1 MKGAKVPLKN
11 YTSTIGSGRSIS
23 WIEDKLA
30 RHGARQI
37 LKEYTADGRV
47 ASISFIIYSNG
58 IELPF
63 HLPARIA
70 ACEKVLRGEIRR
82 PRSDTYKK
90 VSEQAERTAWKILA
104 DWVDAQMAMVELS
117 QVDIIEVFLPYLFD
131 RQHKQTFYE
140 SLQARGFQKALPGFC
155 GTVDTQEA
163 QK

>member
-1 MKGAKVPLKN
+1 MALKN
-11 YTSTIGSGRSIS
+11 YTSQVSASRSIS

-47 ASISFIIYSNG
+47 ASIAFIIHSNG

-70 ACEKVLRGEIRR
+70 AAEKVLRAEVRR
-82 PRSDTYKK
+82 PRKDTYKHITQQ
-90 VSEQAERTAWKILA
+90 SERTAWKILA
-104 DWVDAQMAMVELS
+104 DWVDAQMAMVELA
-117 QVDIIEVFLPYLFD
+117 QVDVLEVFLPYLFD
-131 RQHKQTFYE
+131 RAHKQTFYE

-155 GTVDTQEA
+155 SATEEKDGV
-163 QK
+163 